1 MMNCFTKRFSK
12 LYWTYLASGLLA
24 LTSLSVPATAQER
37 IVSGVVKS
45 TEDNT
50 TLAGVNVVVKGT
62 ATGTI
67 TDVEGKY
74 SLPVPPESQTL
85 VFSFIGLL
93 TKEVEITG
101 QSVIDVS
108 LAVDSKQLAEVVI
121 TALGLERDKKSL
133 GYAVQGMNGEV
144 LAKVPTPSLVNN
156 LSGRV
161 AGLQVMSTST
171 PGGSPEFVI
180 RGFSSVAGNNQ
191 PLIVVDGVPIQ
202 QTVNTTRTDR
212 ESNQRY
218 GGGISELDPN
228 SIAEISVLKGPNA
241 AALYG
246 SRAANG
252 VILVKTKSGSKGKG
266 IGVDVNFATS
276 FERPMIKPKFQN
288 TYGGGSGYTWY
299 ADGWSGTVDGSKGT
313 AGTDES
319 WGSPMDGRL
328 VREWYSGTEEVPLTP
343 EPDNWEQ
350 WWQTGRTTNTNVAIT
365 SGGDNGSFR
374 LSVGRMDQEGIV
386 YNNDYWRNNVRLNAS
401 HNFTDKLTVSAM
413 GEYIKSGSENR
424 SFLSNQNFIWHHR
437 QTNFDQLKDWRSYE
451 DVHIQRVG
459 DTDPPNWQHTYF
471 TNPYFLEET
480 LVRPNEKDRF
490 LGNVSITYDIMPWL
504 NLMVRTGTDFWS
516 DTRISVTQFERI
528 RNGALTK
535 GSYNEEV
542 LRRQE
547 TNSDFILSFNK
558 SIANTFSILAQAG
571 GVHRSNYYKR
581 NYTNVQQL
589 TIDGLYTTGNN
600 ASPNVDESAIEEYEV
615 NSLFGSVQFGYKDY
629 LFLDVTGRNDWSS
642 TLPSAHNS
650 FFYPSVSLSAV
661 LTEILDVQSNILSF
675 AKVRASW
682 AEVGNDAPPYSLEQV
697 YEPKGLY
704 NGSVPKFAENKNI
717 ANADLKPETTT
728 GIELGAEVK
737 FLKGRVGLDF
747 TYYDQSTKDQILN
760 VDISRSTGY
769 TSLTLNAGE
778 ITNTGIELLLTGTVL
793 NNPAGLNWDIGVAF
807 SKNKNKV
814 IELAEG
820 LTALTLWTERGASLE
835 ARVGEPYGNIYG
847 NKFNR
852 ADDGQLI
859 FNNGFPSNIP
869 GQHII
874 GNITP
879 DWLGGVTNTLRY
891 KGITLNVLIDVK
903 AGGDIYDMGTS
914 IARITGVVEES
925 ALAREEGTIGT
936 GVKNTGTSDA
946 PVFEPNDV
954 VVPTRQFMGYY
965 SGRQYHEAAVFD
977 GSYVKLREASLSYS
991 LPAKLF
997 ESNFLKSVTLSV
1009 IGRNLAM
1016 LFKNTTH
1023 VDPEVSS
1030 ASLGYNYGQIPSTR
1044 SIGFNVNVKF

>member
-1 MMNCFTKRFSK
+1 MMNCFTKLFGK
-12 LYWTYLASGLLA
+12 PYWKPFLFGALAF
-24 LTSLSVPATAQER
+24 TCISLPARSQER
-37 IVSGVVKS
+37 MISGVVKAV
-45 TEDNT
+45 EDNT

-62 ATGTI
+62 VTGTI
-67 TDVEGKY
+67 TDVDGKF
-74 SLPVPPESQTL
+74 SLAVPDEAQTL
-85 VFSFIGLL
+85 VFSFIGLV
-93 TKEVEITG
+93 TKEVEIAG
-101 QSVIDVS
+101 LSAIDVNLES
-108 LAVDSKQLAEVVI
+108 DSKQLAEVVI

-133 GYAVQGMNGEV
+133 GYSVQGVNGEV
-144 LAKVPTPSLVNN
+144 LSKVPSPSIVNN

-161 AGLQVMSTST
+161 SGLQVISTST

-191 PLIVVDGVPIQ
+191 PLVVVDGVPIQ

-212 ESNQRY
+212 EGNQRY

-252 VILVKTKSGSKGKG
+252 VILVKTKSGSNTKG
-266 IGVDVNFATS
+266 IGVDVNFAMS
-276 FERPMIKPKFQN
+276 FERPLVKPKFQN

-299 ADGWSGTVDGSKGT
+299 ADGWSGTVDGFKGT

-328 VREWYSGTEEVPLTP
+328 VREWFSGTEEVPLLP

-350 WWQTGRTTNTNVAIT
+350 WWETGKNTSTNVAIT
-365 SGGDNGSFR
+365 GGDEKSSFR
-374 LSVGRMDQEGIV
+374 LSIGRMDQEGIV
-386 YNNDYWRNNVRLNAS
+386 YNNDYYRNNFRLNATHHFLDNLS
-401 HNFTDKLTVSAM
+401 ITAM
-413 GEYIKSGSENR
+413 GEYVKSGSENR
-424 SFLSNQNFIWHHR
+424 SFLSNQSFIWHHR
-437 QTNFDQLKDWRSYE
+437 QTNFDQLKNWRDYTG
-451 DVHIQRVG
+451 VHIQRPG

-471 TNPYFLEET
+471 TNPYYLEEVV
-480 LVRPNEKDRF
+480 VRPNEKDRF
-490 LGNVSITYDIMPWL
+490 LGNISLSYDILPNL
-504 NLMVRTGTDFWS
+504 NLMLRTGTDFWT
-516 DTRISVTQFERI
+516 DTRISVTQFERT
-528 RNGALTK
+528 RNRALTK
-535 GSYNEEV
+535 GSYNEEI

-547 TNSDFILSFNK
+547 SNSDFILSYNK
-558 SIANTFSILAQAG
+558 NLAEKFTILAQAG
-571 GVHRSNYYKR
+571 GIHRTNYYKR

-589 TIDGLYTTGNN
+589 TIDGVYTTGNN
-600 ASPNVDESAIEEYEV
+600 ASPNIDESAIEEYEV
-615 NSLFGSVQFGYKDY
+615 NSLFGSVQLGYNDF

-642 TLPSAHNS
+642 TLPAANNS
-650 FFYPSVSLSAV
+650 FFYPSVSVSAV
-661 LTEILDVQSNILSF
+661 LTEMLNVQSNILSF

-682 AEVGNDAPPYSLEQV
+682 AEVGNDAPPYSLQQV
-697 YEPKGLY
+697 YNPSGLY

-717 ANADLKPETTT
+717 ANAGLKPETTT
-728 GIELGAEVK
+728 GIELGAELK
-737 FLKGRVGLDF
+737 FLKGRIGLDA

-760 VDISRSTGY
+760 VDISRSAGY

-778 ITNTGIELLLTGTVL
+778 ITNKGVELMVTGTVL
-793 NNPAGLNWDIGVAF
+793 SMPFGLTWDLGLNF
-807 SKNKNKV
+807 SRNRNEV
-814 IELAEG
+814 VELAEG

-835 ARVGEPYGNIYG
+835 ARVGQPYGNIYG
-847 NKFNR
+847 NQFNR
-852 ADDGQLI
+852 TEDGQLI
-859 FNNGFPSNIP
+859 FTNGFPSNKP

-879 DWLGGVTNTLRY
+879 DWLGGITNSFRY
-891 KGITLNVLIDVK
+891 KGFNLNVLIDIK

-914 IARITGVVEES
+914 LARVTGVLEES
-925 ALAREEGTIGT
+925 GVAREEGTIGT

-946 PVFEPNDV
+946 PVYVTNDV

-991 LPAKLF
+991 LPGRMLEDK
-997 ESNFLKSVTLSV
+997 FLKAVTLSV

-1030 ASLGYNYGQIPSTR
+1030 ASLGYTYGQIPSTR